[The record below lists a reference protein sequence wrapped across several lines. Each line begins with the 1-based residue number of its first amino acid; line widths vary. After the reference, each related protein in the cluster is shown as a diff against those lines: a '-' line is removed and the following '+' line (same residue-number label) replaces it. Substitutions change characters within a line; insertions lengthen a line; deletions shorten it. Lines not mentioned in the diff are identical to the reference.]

1 MKQKVVLLVL
11 LCTALVWGC
20 GGEKKAEQQTAEAPK
35 EEKGAPVGTWLLYAG
50 SETGQRTEN
59 MDEEM
64 TILVLEDS
72 TYTLTF
78 MQPNK
83 QLNVVEKGSVSYN
96 LNSVTMDFVV
106 FSSTGVDFSGAEPRK
121 LVDIN
126 QVVPWERPPGTVYN
140 MTWHTEM
147 QLDESAGV
155 DREIMKLE
163 ATDHEDS
170 FFVRLENRDASAPTL
185 DAMLKSN

>member
-1 MKQKVVLLVL
+1 MKLKAVMLAL
-11 LCTALVWGC
+11 LCTALVWSC
-20 GGEKKAEQQTAEAPK
+20 GSEKEVKQQTADAPQ
-35 EEKGAPVGTWLLYAG
+35 EQKGPPVGTWLLYAG
-50 SETGQRTEN
+50 SDTGQRTEN

-96 LNSVTMDFVV
+96 LNSLTMDFVV

-121 LVDIN
+121 LVDLN

-140 MTWHTEM
+140 MIWHTEM
-147 QLDESAGV
+147 QHDESADV

-163 ATDHEDS
+163 AMDHEDS

-185 DAMLKSN
+185 DAMLKKN